1 MVTAQS
7 LSGAAISALGSG
19 SGGGGGGGGSG
30 PASCATRGIRLA
42 GGPLGLFVGT
52 VLLW

>member
-19 SGGGGGGGGSG
+19 SGGGGGGGSG
-30 PASCATRGIRLA
+30 PASCATRGILLP
-42 GGPLGLFVGT
+42 GGPLGLFVGEA
-52 VLLW
+52 LLW